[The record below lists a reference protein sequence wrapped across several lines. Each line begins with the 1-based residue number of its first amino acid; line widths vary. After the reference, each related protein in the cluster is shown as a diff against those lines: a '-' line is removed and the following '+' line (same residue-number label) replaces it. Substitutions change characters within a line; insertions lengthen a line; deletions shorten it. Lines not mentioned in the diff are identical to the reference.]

1 MDSNRELGASTLI
14 QHLGEEDKYFGS
26 VVPPIVHNSLF
37 TFEDADAWEEAMGT
51 PGKQPPFVY
60 SRNGNP
66 TVEIAEKKIAA
77 LEGSE
82 DAKLVQGGAAALA
95 VAMMD
100 ALQQGSHAVIVETAY
115 GTSRWVAQNLFASF
129 GAEVTLVDGR
139 DPQEVIDALRTN
151 TSLVVLE
158 SPSSCIFYL
167 QDLEAITATTRERG
181 ITTVLDNTYSTPLF
195 QSPLK
200 MGIDVVVHSCSKY
213 LGGHSDIIAGV
224 LCADA
229 ARIQRYQNIISHIG
243 SVLSPFPAWLLIR
256 GMRTLEVRLKRH
268 QQTALDI
275 AQWLETLPMVEEVRH
290 PALPSFDQNGLYK
303 KQMRGT
309 GGLFTVMLDTVDYG
323 RAKKFV
329 NSLLIFQRGV
339 SWGGFESLALP
350 MKFNLIGYQRERIGV
365 RLFCGLEDA
374 DDLKEDIDQAMKSAF
389 R

>member
-1 MDSNRELGASTLI
+1 MDSARPYGLSTLI
-14 QHLGEEDKYFGS
+14 QHLGEEQKYFGS

-37 TFEDADAWEEAMGT
+37 TFEDADSWEEAMGLS
-51 PGKQPPFVY
+51 GKEPPFVY

-82 DAKLVQGGAAALA
+82 EAKLVQGGAAALS
-95 VAMMD
+95 VVMMD
-100 ALQQGSHAVIVETAY
+100 ALRQGSHAVVLETSY
-115 GTSRWVAQNLFASF
+115 ITSKWVAQNLFGPF
-129 GAEVTLVDGR
+129 GVEATFVDGR
-139 DPQEVIDALRTN
+139 DPQEVIDAMRPN

-167 QDLEAITATTRERG
+167 QDVEAITAAARERG
-181 ITTVLDNTYSTPLF
+181 ITTVFDNTYSTPLF

-200 MGIDVVVHSCSKY
+200 MGVDVVVHSCSKY
-213 LGGHSDIIAGV
+213 LGGHSDIIAGAI
-224 LCADA
+224 CTDA
-229 ARIQRYQNIISHIG
+229 ERVRRYHEIVSNIG

-268 QQTALDI
+268 QQTALEI

-290 PALPSFDQNGLYK
+290 PALPSFDQRALYL

-309 GGLFTVMLDTVDYG
+309 GGLFTIILDTQDYE
-323 RAKKFV
+323 RVKKFV
-329 NSLLIFQRGV
+329 SSLRLFQRGV

-350 MKFNLIGYQRERIGV
+350 MRFNLMGYKKERLGV
-365 RLFCGLEDA
+365 RLFCGLEDCE
-374 DDLKEDIDQAMKSAF
+374 DLKADIEQALKAAF
-389 R
+389 D